1 MGVLVDEEEESVIP
15 AWVAAVEINNK
26 EMLGGVGG
34 NIINIKLFYVL
45 V

>member
-1 MGVLVDEEEESVIP
+1 MGGLVDEEEESVIP
-15 AWVAAVEINNK
+15 TWVAVVEINNK
-26 EMLGGVGG
+26 EMLGVGG